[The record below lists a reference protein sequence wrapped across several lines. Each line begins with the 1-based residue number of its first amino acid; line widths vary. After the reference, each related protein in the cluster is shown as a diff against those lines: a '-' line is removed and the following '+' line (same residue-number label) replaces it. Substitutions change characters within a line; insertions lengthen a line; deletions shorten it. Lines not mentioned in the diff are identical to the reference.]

1 VRWQDW
7 VLSTGAFLVL
17 LSLLP
22 TLRGPH
28 KPALTTSVM
37 TAVLGSIMTLTLATL
52 GLWLSAVANGAVS
65 LLWMAIA
72 LSTVRRRRAVSAGT
86 EPAGRAR

>member
-37 TAVLGSIMTLTLATL
+37 TAILGSIMTLTLATL

-65 LLWMAIA
+65 VLWMAIA
-72 LSTVRRRRAVSAGT
+72 LSTVRRRGDVAAGI
-86 EPAGRAR
+86 EPTAD